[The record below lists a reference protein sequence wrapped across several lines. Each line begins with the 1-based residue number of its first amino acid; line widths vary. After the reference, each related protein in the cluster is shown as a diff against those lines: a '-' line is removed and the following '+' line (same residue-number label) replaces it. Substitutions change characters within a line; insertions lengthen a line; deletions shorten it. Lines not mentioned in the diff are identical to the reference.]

1 MGSTTEQVLR
11 FGAQGLRKAKPI
23 NWFGPVQEEVN
34 KTPQPLRVNVQLT
47 NGKRSASVS
56 SSASTGI
63 DKRRK
68 VFVPK
73 ASGPKKPHQK
83 GGFKGAK
90 KPGSRK

>member
-1 MGSTTEQVLR
+1 
-11 FGAQGLRKAKPI
+11 
-23 NWFGPVQEEVN
+23 
-34 KTPQPLRVNVQLT
+34 VQLA

-63 DKRRK
+63 DKTRK
-68 VFVPK
+68 VFVPN

>member
-1 MGSTTEQVLR
+1 M
-11 FGAQGLRKAKPI
+11 
-23 NWFGPVQEEVN
+23 
-34 KTPQPLRVNVQLT
+34 QLT

-56 SSASTGI
+56 SSTPTGI

-68 VFVPK
+68 TFVPK